1 MLFSKVHLYSK
12 GSDGLDLVTSL
23 DFALQDRLS
32 RTLPELLPGSRVLGE
47 EEYRPGSDSGGLVW
61 LVDPLDGTVNF
72 VAGLPYYAC
81 CAVLL
86 DAGHPILAVVYDI
99 PHKRLY
105 SGIAGGGAFL
115 DGAPLE
121 RQSYGDRLA
130 VLSSG
135 LLTDLAANS
144 PAVLATLLGRV
155 KFRNFGSQG
164 LHLCYAAAGH
174 VTLVASREAK
184 GWDDMAGALIAQE
197 AGLRYGSYRPA
208 GAAIDQDQYSLCCSP
223 ETFDDNAAALALSLG

>member
-1 MLFSKVHLYSK
+1 MEVHEK

-23 DFALQDRLS
+23 DYSLQERL
-32 RTLPELLPGSRVLGE
+32 TDMLPELLPGSRVLGE
-47 EEYRPGSDSGGLVW
+47 EEYRPGSDTSGMVW

-72 VAGLPYYAC
+72 VAGLPAYAC

-86 DAGHPILAVVYDI
+86 RDGCPVVAAVYDI
-99 PHKRLY
+99 PHQQLY

-115 DGAPLE
+115 DGASLVRRSHPAH
-121 RQSYGDRLA
+121 LA

-135 LLTDLAANS
+135 LLKDLAQHS
-144 PAVLATLLGRV
+144 PATLVELLAAAKL
-155 KFRNFGSQG
+155 RNLGSQA
-164 LHLCYAAAGH
+164 LHMCYAAAGH

-197 AGLRYGSYRPA
+197 AGLRYGSYGEKRAP
-208 GAAIDQDQYSLCCSP
+208 IEQDQCSLCCPP
-223 ETFDDNAAALALSLG
+223 EIFVEYAAALAKSLG